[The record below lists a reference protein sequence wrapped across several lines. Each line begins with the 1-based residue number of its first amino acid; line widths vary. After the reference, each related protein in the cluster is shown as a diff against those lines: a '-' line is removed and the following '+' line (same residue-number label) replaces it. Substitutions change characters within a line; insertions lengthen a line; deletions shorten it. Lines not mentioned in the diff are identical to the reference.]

1 MAQGDLPDWLDVPAS
16 EVLGEG
22 SEGLCFFFLMQNEK
36 KVPSKKLIPALF
48 TFLFISFPH

>member
-22 SEGLCFFFLMQNEK
+22 SEGLFDSRLFDCRKKEK
-36 KVPSKKLIPALF
+36 KKRDPINQ
-48 TFLFISFPH
+48 